1 MDGPEEELST
11 TAALLAED
19 DGADVAAVVHAQ
31 VNVVMAVRQCSRAR
45 RISRRPQYHGSTAGR
60 RRNKRRDFAAGVHN
74 ILRDYFGVGGM
85 PPI

>member
-19 DGADVAAVVHAQ
+19 DGDDVAAVVHAH
-31 VNVVMAVRQCSRAR
+31 VNVVMAARQRARAR
-45 RISRRPQYHGSTAGR
+45 RIARRRQYHGSTAGR
-60 RRNKRRDFAAGVHN
+60 CGNKRRDFAAGVHN
-74 ILRDYFGVGGM
+74 ILRDYFGVGGL